1 MKRRSAALLG
11 ALLLALPAT
20 AQVTKWVDADGR
32 VHYGD
37 RPPAGKA
44 ISTAPLRGTLSVGD
58 GMTVVEQEFQS
69 APAPAKPAALPLPRR
84 GEIWIYTTPR
94 CRYCRIAKEHMLL
107 KGLKFAEKDIT
118 ANPRHQAEFKA
129 LGGRGVPVTLAGARR
144 FDGYR
149 EEGFEAF
156 LKSAGF

>member
-1 MKRRSAALLG
+1 VKRLLAALLC
-11 ALLLALPAT
+11 ALALPAG
-20 AQVTKWVDADGR
+20 AQVAKWVDAEGR

-44 ISTAPLRGTLSVGD
+44 VSAEPLRGTLSVGD
-58 GMTVVEQEFQS
+58 GMTVVTEEFQS
-69 APAPAKPAALPLPRR
+69 APAPAQAAPLPQPRR

-107 KGLKFAEKDIT
+107 KGIKFAEKDIT
-118 ANPRHQAEFKA
+118 ENARYKAEFRA
-129 LGGRGVPVTLAGARR
+129 LRGRGVPVTLAGAQR

-149 EEGFEAF
+149 EEAYERF

>member
-1 MKRRSAALLG
+1 VRRRLTALAC
-11 ALLLALPAT
+11 ALLLALPAG
-20 AQVTKWVDADGR
+20 AQVAKWVDAEGR

-44 ISTAPLRGTLSVGD
+44 VSTAPLRGTVSIGD
-58 GMTVVEQEFQS
+58 GMTAVEQEFQS
-69 APAPAKPAALPLPRR
+69 APAPAQAAPLPQPRR

-107 KGLKFAEKDIT
+107 KGLKFVEKDIT
-118 ANPRHQAEFKA
+118 ENPRYKAEFKA
-129 LGGRGVPVTLAGARR
+129 LRGRGVPVTLAGAQR

-149 EEGFEAF
+149 EANFESF
-156 LKSAGF
+156 LRSAGF